1 MQQALYITQPQV
13 QTLYIRKSEAMIKI
27 VLFVSILSCLVLA
40 VNL

>member
-1 MQQALYITQPQV
+1 MQHALSITQPQV
-13 QTLYIRKSEAMIKI
+13 QTLHIRKSEAMIKI